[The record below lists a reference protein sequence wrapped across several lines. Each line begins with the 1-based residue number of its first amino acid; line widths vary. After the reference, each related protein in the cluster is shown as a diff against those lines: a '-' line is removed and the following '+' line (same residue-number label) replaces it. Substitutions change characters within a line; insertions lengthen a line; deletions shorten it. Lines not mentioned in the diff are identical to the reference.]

1 LVVGTPADLSGGG
14 VPYEHRPAA
23 LGWATREHDMAMDKR
38 TEEPMETRRV
48 PFGRWINN
56 FIGGSSFA
64 MARSL

>member
-1 LVVGTPADLSGGG
+1 
-14 VPYEHRPAA
+14 
-23 LGWATREHDMAMDKR
+23 MAMDKR